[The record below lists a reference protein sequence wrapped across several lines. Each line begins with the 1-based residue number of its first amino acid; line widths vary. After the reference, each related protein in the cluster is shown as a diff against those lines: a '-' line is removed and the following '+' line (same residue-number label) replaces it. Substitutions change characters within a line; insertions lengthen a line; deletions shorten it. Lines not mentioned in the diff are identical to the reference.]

1 MKRFFYIAAA
11 ALLMISV
18 NTYSFE
24 LSSGRIKLELHENT
38 GRFSVYYLMDVAD
51 EKYIPLLFSKDP
63 QTTALYV
70 SMDNK
75 VFTMGDSSFFDQKIE
90 ENSNESA
97 SFVWKSKQLEVTQ
110 NFSLV
115 KSVKSAFID
124 GIRIAITVKNISQDS
139 KRIGIGYLLDTYLG
153 ESSKIHFKTDSG
165 MVIDKET
172 YYSSNFPEYVVSP
185 YEKGDG
191 KFKGLQLM
199 LKGPGITIP
208 DKIIFANWKRLK
220 ENIWN
225 YTIQNSRNFNLLPYS
240 INDSAAALY
249 YNPYIL
255 KPGEKRTVTIVMGA
269 FTGSY
274 FQGKDTDEDT
284 SEINKLYLLTASG
297 PVNSTNVEAAVK
309 TDLIAVEDLI
319 SKLNE
324 KLKYPNQVTGDE
336 LNLIKQIIDNL
347 EKRKKLY
354 ENR

>member
-1 MKRFFYIAAA
+1 MKRFFCIAA

-18 NTYSFE
+18 NTYSLE

-38 GRFSVYYLMDVAD
+38 GRFSVYYLVDVAD

-63 QTTALYV
+63 QTTSLYV
-70 SMDNK
+70 SMGNK
-75 VFTMGDSSFFDQKIE
+75 VFTMGDSSFFDQSIV
-90 ENSNESA
+90 ENSGESA

-110 NFSLV
+110 NFTLI

-124 GIRIAITVKNISQDS
+124 GLKITVTVKNISQDS

-153 ESSKIHFKTDSG
+153 ESSKIHFKTDGG

-172 YYSSNFPEYVVSP
+172 YYSSDFPEYVISP
-185 YEKGDG
+185 YEKGKD
-191 KFKGLQLM
+191 KFKGLQIM

-255 KPGEKRTVTIVMGA
+255 KSGEKRTVTMVIGA
-269 FTGSY
+269 FTGSF
-274 FQGKDTDEDT
+274 FQGKDADEDT

-297 PVNSTNVEAAVK
+297 PENYSDTEATVK

-319 SKLNE
+319 SKIDE
-324 KLKYPNQVTGDE
+324 KLKYPNQVTEDE
-336 LNLIKQIIDNL
+336 LNLLKQIIDNL